1 MFACLFLFMGAP
13 SGQGANPLAM
23 WLPIILLFV
32 IVYLLVLRPRAKRR
46 TEATSNEP
54 LDAPKMVESTFP
66 HKWFW
71 PMAVSSF
78 LMSLV
83 SPSLVNP
90 ANSSESKQETAVLLI
105 VFGLFMLVYL
115 LFFTY
120 HLWKR
125 IQDGKTAIT
134 PGRAVGFLF
143 IPFFNY
149 AWIFWVWAGYA
160 KELNKFRERHGLPGR
175 ASKGITITFTIAWL
189 LSGLLSLS
197 PAAPIGFLFLT
208 IMLMIFVAHTGR
220 LAGDFKIEALVKVS
234 EQRPATPIKQ
244 EHDPVLTSVKIE
256 NQTGSELEVYN
267 IYYEEELIDF
277 VGPGKSEVFTSKE
290 AVFKLR
296 VLGKNVDLTKSFE
309 GTGNAWVIQCIQSS
323 EVVEPEEQK
332 YALLKEEKFWL
343 PSIESKY
350 LQTTFAQL
358 EQDSGPGG
366 NQFKEAI
373 QYWNSEEFEKAFEL
387 FEQALN
393 IGLTPTYKCGA
404 HSFLGQ
410 IHLKRGKLD
419 LAVDQLLKC
428 LEIQQKVASAAWE
441 TAIRLYI
448 IYNEAG
454 MYQYANSLR
463 SVADAA
469 NTRGLYLTADTE
481 NEIRELVK
489 QWLKK
494 TDAKTVEKE
503 SSGDVSQIL
512 LPFESVSLQKIC
524 AVCGESVSQD
534 AIQCPKC
541 GRGIFETQKS
551 YNEASV
557 ESLRATLNAEALG
570 KIKEVTMNTDF
581 GRLENSKAEPSAL
594 TIGKRLNGARYNVSN
609 YASKSGR
616 AGKCRDCGA
625 IVKLTDAKEV
635 CHDWDGVD
643 AYHFY
648 CPSCYAPSEYYKGQL
663 LGADGKPVIDQHSW
677 YYE

>member
-1 MFACLFLFMGAP
+1 MRKIKDLRASDFPGVDPKKFDEWKQAALDASKKQRVVWIVLGLLNLILIFTGVGVFLGGFLLLFILFLIARTP
-13 SGQGANPLAM
+13 NR
-23 WLPIILLFV
+23 LLKEAGLTHADIRRAARRSIGVVQTEELTKKCPQCAELIKAEALVCRFCGYTFKPEEAQEQ
-32 IVYLLVLRPRAKRR
+32 IAKIRKETQATRAALEMQHSMNWKLIFYL
-46 TEATSNEP
+46 
-54 LDAPKMVESTFP
+54 STF
-66 HKWFW
+66 
-71 PMAVSSF
+71 
-78 LMSLV
+78 
-83 SPSLVNP
+83 
-90 ANSSESKQETAVLLI
+90 
-105 VFGLFMLVYL
+105 
-115 LFFTY
+115 
-120 HLWKR
+120 
-125 IQDGKTAIT
+125 
-134 PGRAVGFLF
+134 
-143 IPFFNY
+143 
-149 AWIFWVWAGYA
+149 
-160 KELNKFRERHGLPGR
+160 
-175 ASKGITITFTIAWL
+175 
-189 LSGLLSLS
+189 GLLTGVASVFRF
-197 PAAPIGFLFLT
+197 PIGFSIALLFMVWIGIAVLIVKKAQGKYFKHGFMVGVFSGVINSLVQFILFPIYLKNYPE
-208 IMLMIFVAHTGR
+208 IMQGFTATQSSSKARFMQLFSGIVASIFLGLIPGFFAWVAG
-220 LAGDFKIEALVKVS
+220 KIIKKKGKEAYTFS
-234 EQRPATPIKQ
+234 PIPTSPEPLRSVEKIPLKQ
-244 EHDPVLTSVKIE
+244 E
-256 NQTGSELEVYN
+256 QT
-267 IYYEEELIDF
+267 I
-277 VGPGKSEVFTSKE
+277 K
-290 AVFKLR
+290 
-296 VLGKNVDLTKSFE
+296 
-309 GTGNAWVIQCIQSS
+309 
-323 EVVEPEEQK
+323 
-332 YALLKEEKFWL
+332 WL
-343 PSIESKY
+343 PPIESKY
-350 LQTTFAQL
+350 LRATFAQL

-366 NQFKEAI
+366 SQFKEAI
-373 QYWNSEEFEKAFEL
+373 QYWNREEFEKAFEL
-387 FEQALN
+387 FEQAFNL
-393 IGLTPTYKCGA
+393 GLTPTYKCGA

-494 TDAKTVEKE
+494 TDAKIVEKE

-570 KIKEVTMNTDF
+570 KIKEVTMNADF

-648 CPSCYAPSEYYKGQL
+648 CPSCYVPSEYYKGQL